1 MGRYIPD
8 EVPGHFWDII
18 DRCGGDRDRLRAILS
33 DLPTHEIHRFCWN
46 FEEAR
51 EQIATHYVDFTS
63 FSEDTCRDICSWVV
77 AQGEEAF
84 VKVWDDAEIVV
95 TDPDSPYGQIQRD
108 PGLLDAAMEVYLAR
122 VGKAVP
128 AKTHDRFVE

>member
-18 DRCGGDRDRLRAILS
+18 GRCGGDKERLREILA
-33 DLPTHEIHRFCWN
+33 DLPPHEIQRFCWN

-51 EQIATHYVDFTS
+51 EQIATLYMDFAS
-63 FSEDTCRDICSWVV
+63 FSEDTLRDICSWVV
-77 AQGEEAF
+77 TQGEEAF
-84 VKVWDDAEIVV
+84 VNVWDDAENVV
-95 TDPDSPYGQIQRD
+95 IDPNSPYGQIQRD
-108 PGLLDAAMEVYLAR
+108 PGLLGVAMEVYQTR
-122 VGKAVP
+122 CGEAVP